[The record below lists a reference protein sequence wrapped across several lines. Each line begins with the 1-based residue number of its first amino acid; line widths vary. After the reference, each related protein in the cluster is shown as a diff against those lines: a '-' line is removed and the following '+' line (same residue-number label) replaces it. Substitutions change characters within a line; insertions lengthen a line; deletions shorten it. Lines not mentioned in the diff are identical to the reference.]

1 MPKKISV
8 AGVARRGNTVLVM
21 RRLPGGSVGGLWEFP
36 GGKTDPGESP
46 EDALRREWM
55 EETDLDIKVGDEI
68 ARGEFQHK
76 GTIFTLIAF
85 DIELPRDDSEPKLR
99 EHDAFDWIN
108 PGNLSDLPLVESDR
122 GIAEIIFREL
132 A

>member
-1 MPKKISV
+1 MPENISV

-36 GGKTDPGESP
+36 GGKTDPGERP

-55 EETDLDIKVGDEI
+55 EETDLDITVGDEI
-68 ARGEFQHK
+68 ARGEFLHK
-76 GTIFTLIAF
+76 GKIFTLIAF
-85 DIELPRDDSEPKLR
+85 DIELPADDSEPILK

-108 PGNLSDLPLVESDR
+108 PGNLGELPLVESDR
-122 GIAEIIFREL
+122 GVAEIIFREL

>member
-1 MPKKISV
+1 MPENISV

-36 GGKTDPGESP
+36 GGKTDPGERP

-55 EETDLDIKVGDEI
+55 EETGLDITVGDEI
-68 ARGEFQHK
+68 ARGEFLHK
-76 GTIFTLIAF
+76 GKIFTLIAF
-85 DIELPRDDSEPKLR
+85 DIELPADDSEPILK

-108 PGNLSDLPLVESDR
+108 PGNLGELALVESDR
-122 GIAEIIFREL
+122 GVAEIIFREL